1 MEQNLMGAIPV
12 CYSASMSI
20 RTWPD
25 LVDAGVLVAPVLA
38 VKPIVAG
45 IVVRHASAGSL
56 LYGKIPSLKE
66 HDDV

>member
-1 MEQNLMGAIPV
+1 MYKWKDERMNVG
-12 CYSASMSI
+12 
-20 RTWPD
+20 TD

-56 LYGKIPSLKE
+56 LYGKIPPLKE
-66 HDDV
+66 HDVV